1 MDIDEFTTTTFIDI
15 LEKLNMYDNDFIIR
29 YYLSTITYELT
40 VNNYLE
46 SHGYLKLSKSYD
58 IEEFKKI
65 IDDIKSI
72 SFDDFKDI
80 YNFNKPIFNDKEK
93 KSDETTLKGY
103 VNSTKFTIFKFMFL
117 NKNIKKY
124 IILLF
129 NSKKAIDFLYNDVN
143 MILYDFENFDYS
155 NEFVEELNMNEFYP
169 ILILKALKSN
179 KFISILNYQYFNI
192 KILENVKKN
201 ELRKSSKKKKDEIN
215 DIENINLFGFLKTK
229 DYIKNII
236 QIIAKM
242 KKIHTYVNS
251 NNNKKYSKFS
261 IIHNP
266 GFNAFLKFE
275 FEKEDIKEKIGYYL
289 YKHYDSFIKSKTIFD
304 KLVKLLQVIK
314 KFKNDNFFKE
324 FLDELNTNI
333 NKDFNYY
340 NITETFDSDGYQNQM
355 GYYSAFNSW
364 LREKLFIETINIIIY
379 YYKFNTKL
387 YNISDSNSSDKSNKH
402 LTKLIKNTNFNEI
415 EDIEEDDLLIR

>member
-201 ELRKSSKKKKDEIN
+201 ELRKSSKKKR
-215 DIENINLFGFLKTK
+215 
-229 DYIKNII
+229 
-236 QIIAKM
+236 
-242 KKIHTYVNS
+242 
-251 NNNKKYSKFS
+251 
-261 IIHNP
+261 
-266 GFNAFLKFE
+266 
-275 FEKEDIKEKIGYYL
+275 L
-289 YKHYDSFIKSKTIFD
+289 Y
-304 KLVKLLQVIK
+304 
-314 KFKNDNFFKE
+314 
-324 FLDELNTNI
+324 
-333 NKDFNYY
+333 
-340 NITETFDSDGYQNQM
+340 
-355 GYYSAFNSW
+355 
-364 LREKLFIETINIIIY
+364 
-379 YYKFNTKL
+379 
-387 YNISDSNSSDKSNKH
+387 
-402 LTKLIKNTNFNEI
+402 
-415 EDIEEDDLLIR
+415 